1 MLKSLI
7 FGSIV
12 AAILLLALI
21 AQRKTQQ
28 RRIRVPLNPR
38 GRLTSDDTQ

>member
-7 FGSIV
+7 FGGVV
-12 AAILLLALI
+12 AMILLLALL